1 MILDNHTE
9 LKLIT
14 ELENRIRELKTEN
27 EILKSKIVDK
37 NEDIDC
43 LTRQCNE
50 KDKSLVDLMINNR
63 NLKVEN
69 NELQAM
75 FEFVKEKLEKFLGRK
90 NGRN

>member
-1 MILDNHTE
+1 MDNQTE

-14 ELENRIRELKTEN
+14 ELENRTRELKTEN

-37 NEDIDC
+37 NEDINY

-63 NLKVEN
+63 NLKIEN
-69 NELQAM
+69 DELQAM
-75 FEFVKEKLEKFLGRK
+75 FEFVKEKLE
-90 NGRN
+90 

>member
-1 MILDNHTE
+1 MDNQTE

-37 NEDIDC
+37 NEDINY

-63 NLKVEN
+63 NLKIEN
-69 NELQAM
+69 DELQAM
-75 FEFVKEKLEKFLGRK
+75 FEFVKEKLE
-90 NGRN
+90 N

>member
-1 MILDNHTE
+1 MDNHTE

-69 NELQAM
+69 NELREM
-75 FEFVKEKLEKFLGRK
+75 FDFIKDRLEKFVGSYH
-90 NGRN
+90 GRN

>member
-1 MILDNHTE
+1 MDNQAE

-37 NEDIDC
+37 NEDIDY

-50 KDKSLVDLMINNR
+50 KDKSLVDLMINNN
-63 NLKVEN
+63 NLRVEN
-69 NELQAM
+69 KRLQAM
-75 FEFVKEKLEKFLGRK
+75 LEFVKEKLENFLGGK

>member
-1 MILDNHTE
+1 MDNQTE

-37 NEDIDC
+37 NEDINY

-63 NLKVEN
+63 NLKIEN
-69 NELQAM
+69 DELQAM
-75 FEFVKEKLEKFLGRK
+75 FEFVKEKLENFCR
-90 NGRN
+90 

>member
-1 MILDNHTE
+1 MDNQTE

-14 ELENRIRELKTEN
+14 ELENRTRELKTEN

-37 NEDIDC
+37 NEDINY

-63 NLKVEN
+63 NLKIEN
-69 NELQAM
+69 DELQAM
-75 FEFVKEKLEKFLGRK
+75 FEFVKEKLENFVGRK

>member
-1 MILDNHTE
+1 MDNQAE

-37 NEDIDC
+37 NEDIDY

-50 KDKSLVDLMINNR
+50 KDKSLVDLMINNK
-63 NLKVEN
+63 NLKIEN

-75 FEFVKEKLEKFLGRK
+75 FEFVKQKLEGVVGRK

>member
-75 FEFVKEKLEKFLGRK
+75 FEFVKDRLEKFVGSYH
-90 NGRN
+90 GRN

>member
-1 MILDNHTE
+1 E

-14 ELENRIRELKTEN
+14 ELENRTRELKTEN

-37 NEDIDC
+37 NEDINY

-63 NLKVEN
+63 NLKIEN
-69 NELQAM
+69 DELQAM
-75 FEFVKEKLEKFLGRK
+75 FEFVKEKLENFVGRK

>member
-1 MILDNHTE
+1 MDNQTE

-37 NEDIDC
+37 NEDINY

-63 NLKVEN
+63 NLKIEN
-69 NELQAM
+69 DELQAM
-75 FEFVKEKLEKFLGRK
+75 FEFVKEKLENFVGRK

>member
-1 MILDNHTE
+1 MDNQAE

-37 NEDIDC
+37 NEDIDY

-50 KDKSLVDLMINNR
+50 KDKSLVD
-63 NLKVEN
+63 
-69 NELQAM
+69 
-75 FEFVKEKLEKFLGRK
+75 
-90 NGRN
+90 

>member
-1 MILDNHTE
+1 MDNQTE

-37 NEDIDC
+37 NEDINY

-50 KDKSLVDLMINNR
+50 RDKSLVDLMINNR
-63 NLKVEN
+63 NLKIEN
-69 NELQAM
+69 DELQAM
-75 FEFVKEKLEKFLGRK
+75 FDFIKEKLENFVGRK

>member
-1 MILDNHTE
+1 MDNQTE

-37 NEDIDC
+37 NEDINY

-63 NLKVEN
+63 NLKIEN
-69 NELQAM
+69 DELRVM
-75 FEFVKEKLEKFLGRK
+75 FDFIKDRLEKIVGSSH
-90 NGRN
+90 GRN

>member
-1 MILDNHTE
+1 MDNQTE

-37 NEDIDC
+37 NEDINY

-50 KDKSLVDLMINNR
+50 RDKSLVDLTINNR
-63 NLKVEN
+63 NLKIEN
-69 NELQAM
+69 DELQAM
-75 FEFVKEKLEKFLGRK
+75 FDFIKEKLENFVGRK

>member
-1 MILDNHTE
+1 MDNQTE

-14 ELENRIRELKTEN
+14 ELENRTRELKTEN

-37 NEDIDC
+37 NEDINY

-63 NLKVEN
+63 NLKIEN
-69 NELQAM
+69 DELQAM
-75 FEFVKEKLEKFLGRK
+75 FEFVKEKLENFCR
-90 NGRN
+90 